1 MKDSVKRILDLYVSQ
16 AVNQSD
22 RDNRLEDKTCIWNT
36 CIRDIDE
43 DGDINVVNAIHDVG
57 MRLRRSKQ
65 SFIERMRILAAMLEA
80 DESLCLDLTDFSFPD
95 RHVNVDIKE
104 ERVRFIED
112 LLISDNAV
120 KSLNDVDDGRDYY
133 STVFNAIPGMHDEQN
148 NQERLTVYL
157 SYVLFTS
164 QDTIRDDLAL
174 VRRRQDAV
182 RKRNISV
189 LSTEVKLSGS
199 LNMSELYAL
208 LHLVEEDWKTKPDEK
223 SLRAAAV
230 MWQHCSDY
238 QKNQLHQFLSA
249 EFLTMLESV
258 DSGSALERS
267 YPLEKDTLF
276 TDWTRDTE
284 GWLVPP
290 SHTELSP
297 EARDETL
304 RAALIYLEKSG
315 IKDKYCLEVRL
326 KNQIDQNKPSGQLR
340 EVRGLQFQIQ
350 PKDPDERPARIRIPD
365 ISTIRVKKIKM

>member
-43 DGDINVVNAIHDVG
+43 DGDINVVSAIHDVG

-65 SFIERMRILAAMLEA
+65 SFIERMRMLAAKLEA

-148 NQERLTVYL
+148 NQERLIIYL

-174 VRRRQDAV
+174 IRRRQDAV

-208 LHLVEEDWKTKPDEK
+208 LHLVEEDWKTKPDER

-276 TDWTRDTE
+276 TDWTRDAE

-290 SHTELSP
+290 SHTEFSP
-297 EARDETL
+297 EARDDL
-304 RAALIYLEKSG
+304 NSRIQ
-315 IKDKYCLEVRL
+315 YC
-326 KNQIDQNKPSGQLR
+326 
-340 EVRGLQFQIQ
+340 
-350 PKDPDERPARIRIPD
+350 
-365 ISTIRVKKIKM
+365 